1 MEHVRIHFGSSLQT
15 CTPTQLMGKQ
25 KGARGSK
32 QEKTQQN
39 THTRTVFKV
48 AERISTLDIKKRAE
62 YSALEEGVND
72 SDTVSHNREN
82 ESLVQLDTRALK

>member
-1 MEHVRIHFGSSLQT
+1 
-15 CTPTQLMGKQ
+15 MGKQ
-25 KGARGSK
+25 RGTRGSK
-32 QEKTQQN
+32 SEKTQQN

-62 YSALEEGVND
+62 YSAALEEGVND
-72 SDTVSHNREN
+72 SDTVSDNREN

>member
-1 MEHVRIHFGSSLQT
+1 
-15 CTPTQLMGKQ
+15 MGKQ
-25 KGARGSK
+25 RGTRGSK
-32 QEKTQQN
+32 KEKTQQN

-72 SDTVSHNREN
+72 SDNTVSDSREN